1 MAIKGEVVTRTS
13 IKGNARTSPVING
26 ELSNNVEENT
36 SSSIRGEVVT
46 QRGISGTSSTTSA
59 INGNLSDVLKDRIIR
74 DYNQLF
80 NKPSIE
86 GVQLIG
92 NRTLDEFGIPLIY
105 TGTTAEWS
113 EQTTLVSK
121 PGALYIYTDRMVS
134 HGKNVPGFKVGD
146 GNAYVVDL
154 PFSDDPYYEHI
165 MNTVIHVTQEDKD
178 YWSDK
183 VTCYIDS
190 DNPDLLIFTKE

>member
-13 IKGNARTSPVING
+13 ISGNARTSPVISG
-26 ELSNNVEENT
+26 ELSNNVEE
-36 SSSIRGEVVT
+36 SSRSIKGEVVT

-59 INGNLSDVLKDRIIR
+59 INGELSEVLRDRIIR

-86 GVQLIG
+86 GVQLMG
-92 NRTLDEFGIPLIY
+92 NRTLDEFGIPYIY
-105 TGTTAEWS
+105 RGTTEEWS
-113 EQTTLVSK
+113 AQTTLVSK

-134 HGKNVPGFKVGD
+134 HGKNIPGFKVGD

-183 VTCYIDS
+183 VTCYVDS
-190 DNPDLLIFTKE
+190 ETPELLIFTKE